1 MGRVSEAPVEIAY
14 DPGGMTR
21 LQWAYIV
28 IGLMVAA
35 SMLLMVAMPAA
46 R

>member
-1 MGRVSEAPVEIAY
+1 MSK
-14 DPGGMTR
+14 

-28 IGLMVAA
+28 IGLLVAL
-35 SMLLMVAMPAA
+35 SMLLMVAMPPG